1 MNKTINCTETTFTF
15 DHIKKTINGKAIDF
29 KRAGIP
35 GSDHEALLLRRMG
48 AQPTYTL
55 NPITPKKNLN
65 KKTYAGLNL
74 NLMRAYVPTQENA
87 EERMAELDEFETKN
101 TSFPTIKSWFLDTY
115 KDFSVEEAKRAI
127 SQNKITNVKKAAVI
141 KLKSKKTVDFAK
153 AGNQ

>member
-35 GSDHEALLLRRMG
+35 GSDHEALLLRRM
-48 AQPTYTL
+48 AEQPTYTL

-65 KKTYAGLNL
+65 KKTYAGL
-74 NLMRAYVPTQENA
+74 
-87 EERMAELDEFETKN
+87 
-101 TSFPTIKSWFLDTY
+101 
-115 KDFSVEEAKRAI
+115 KRAI